1 MPFVADT
8 HALVW
13 YMTNNPSLSP
23 TAKKILQRAD
33 GGEEKIHIPCI
44 VFFELLY
51 LVEKRKVGIAF
62 GDFVSMF
69 ASSSNY
75 VVEPVCVPVIKKS
88 SEIPAEIVSDPW
100 DRLIAATSMHL
111 NLPLITRDRIL
122 GRIGLRTIW

>member
-13 YMTNNPSLSP
+13 YMTDNPSLSLA
-23 TAKKILQRAD
+23 AKKILQRAD

-51 LVEKRKVGIAF
+51 LIEKGKIGIAF

-69 ASSSNY
+69 AFSSNY
-75 VVEPVCVPVIKKS
+75 LVEPACVPVIKKS
-88 SEIPAEIVSDPW
+88 SEISAEVVSDPW

-111 NLPLITRDRIL
+111 NLPLITRDRTL
-122 GRIGLRTIW
+122 RRIGLRTIW

>member
-13 YMTNNPSLSP
+13 YMTDNPSLSL
-23 TAKKILQRAD
+23 TAKKIFQRAD

-51 LVEKRKVGIAF
+51 LVEKGKVGIAF

-69 ASSSNY
+69 TFSSNY
-75 VVEPVCVPVIKKS
+75 VVEPVWVPVIKKS
-88 SEIPAEIVSDPW
+88 SEIPDGIVPDPW

-111 NLPLITRDRIL
+111 NLPLITRDRTL
-122 GRIGLRTIW
+122 RRIGLRTIW